1 MSKRKAKD
9 QEIDRATENDGLS
22 EADFESAVITYPK
35 KTPKIALNMRI
46 ETEVVAQAKKVA
58 RARNLDGYTQLLR
71 LYIREGLERDHELFE
86 KA

>member
-1 MSKRKAKD
+1 
-9 QEIDRATENDGLS
+9 
-22 EADFESAVITYPK
+22 
-35 KTPKIALNMRI
+35 
-46 ETEVVAQAKKVA
+46 VA